1 MAARIG
7 LSSHFHRFLPAL
19 FLGLLCLI
27 PGFAL
32 AAAYSLPADIGSG
45 PFSVCSGTAPN
56 YACSNDVNLGNN
68 DTLTL
73 TANVNLDINGDFD
86 VGKDVVIDNA
96 GFVFNIVAS
105 GDIKVDDRSEVNANL
120 NAANKIEFGKN
131 TLLNGNLVAGG
142 DVKIEDDAVITGAV
156 DSGGK
161 IDIGKRVI
169 ISGDISA
176 VDDIKVGDDTA
187 ITGNISSDD
196 KIDIGK
202 RVTVTGDLNATGD
215 IKLDED
221 VIINGDVTTTGKLD
235 IKKRA
240 VVNGTCVPSHPQCTG
255 GPPPGG
261 GSCDTFR
268 DNFTA
273 VSYANQDGSLT
284 WSSDWN
290 EVADDGTPSGG
301 EIRVNSDSLR
311 FRGGLQPA
319 TALGSRYIERE
330 ADLSSFTSATLSFDY
345 RETGNWEAI
354 DRFEIYAS
362 ADAGANWSLL
372 QSFSDDQTNSFQ
384 PFSVDITAYIASNT
398 RIAFVIKSDNGG
410 EVFYVDNVQ
419 IEACV
424 PTVLLDHFRI
434 TPQTTA
440 ASTCLPNAITIVA
453 EDASNAPIPGYTGT
467 VNISTS
473 SGNGNWS
480 VNDASNVTV
489 PNPDSD
495 DNGLVD
501 YSFLAGDAG
510 DIILDLSNTRAE
522 SLTIS
527 VTDASAAVTST
538 STVIGFSDNVFIITE
553 DPVQVAGRPQ
563 AMNIALWTNDGS
575 NCFIDTSYNY
585 NPQNLDASIDRAG
598 VLPGANDPSI
608 AAITIP
614 EGPATASIALDFSG
628 LPGQASFNLD
638 SSDVGQY
645 RLTIADNTNLHSAG
659 VIVGSSNLLTVR
671 PFGIAVT
678 NIEAAPGPTVNPGGT
693 APNDPVFTVA
703 GGDFSASVAGV
714 LWNALDDTDNDGVL
728 DAGVFADNAVAPG
741 YAWDTSLGVS
751 LAAGSYTPDPG
762 TPGTLNNGSL
772 PVAAFTGG
780 SASVNDLQYTEVGS
794 FTLQA
799 SANDYL
805 GVTDADLVG
814 DDIVIG
820 RFRPA
825 GFDVSSITHGDFA
838 EACGVFSYIGQDF
851 GYATAPGFTV
861 RALNALGAPTFQ
873 YRDGFNKLASGSV
886 NIAVSIDEGSNGTD
900 GLPLQVSYVAD
911 AMSLTK
917 NPDGTTDYVLGADR
931 YRHGPAAPVDFSKY
945 PVSEVDPFDTSIK
958 PEIDLIDDGEVS
970 SSYAADVNE
979 ITPAPIR
986 MRFGRLRMSN
996 VHGSELND
1004 LIMPAFTEY
1013 FLGGAWIKA
1022 SDDTCTSIADADL
1035 VSAANPAGLST
1046 PSVVF
1051 TPFAS
1056 AGDVN
1061 YRFPSPGAGNDG
1073 FVDTTTDLNAASHLW
1088 LRYDWD
1094 VDGDFDDDPSA
1105 RATFGIFEGDPVQ
1118 IYIQQIFQ

>member
-1 MAARIG
+1 MANLNNQCLVGPLRLVLVLVLMLCANSAHATLVVNSATVDG
-7 LSSHFHRFLPAL
+7 GASVTVAAGATVSLSITVTSSGGGVSNDWNATGWLIANASGSLNCVDHADYTDSGTYTETFNITAPATAGSFNVYLVAFRRDDCTGGSSSEFVLPNAITTTTAAL
-19 FLGLLCLI
+19 VCETYRDEFG
-27 PGFAL
+27 
-32 AAAYSLPADIGSG
+32 AAAY
-45 PFSVCSGTAPN
+45 N
-56 YACSNDVNLGNN
+56 
-68 DTLTL
+68 
-73 TANVNLDINGDFD
+73 
-86 VGKDVVIDNA
+86 
-96 GFVFNIVAS
+96 
-105 GDIKVDDRSEVNANL
+105 
-120 NAANKIEFGKN
+120 
-131 TLLNGNLVAGG
+131 
-142 DVKIEDDAVITGAV
+142 
-156 DSGGK
+156 
-161 IDIGKRVI
+161 
-169 ISGDISA
+169 
-176 VDDIKVGDDTA
+176 
-187 ITGNISSDD
+187 
-196 KIDIGK
+196 
-202 RVTVTGDLNATGD
+202 
-215 IKLDED
+215 
-221 VIINGDVTTTGKLD
+221 
-235 IKKRA
+235 
-240 VVNGTCVPSHPQCTG
+240 
-255 GPPPGG
+255 
-261 GSCDTFR
+261 
-268 DNFTA
+268 
-273 VSYANQDGSLT
+273 NQDGSFN
-284 WSSDWN
+284 WSSDWI
-290 EVADDGTPSGG
+290 EVADDGTAAGG
-301 EIRVNSDSLR
+301 QITVNSNSLR
-311 FRGGLQPA
+311 FRGGLLPA

-330 ADLSSFTSATLSFDY
+330 TDLSAFTSARLSFDY

-362 ADAGANWSLL
+362 ADGGANWGLL
-372 QSFSDDQTNSFQ
+372 QSFSDDQGNSFQ
-384 PFSVDITAYIASNT
+384 PFSVDISAYIATNT
-398 RIAFVIKSDNGG
+398 RIAFVIKSDNNG
-410 EVFYVDNVQ
+410 EVFFIDNVQ
-419 IEACV
+419 IEACA
-424 PTVLLDHFRI
+424 PAVLLDHFRI

-480 VNDASNVTV
+480 VNDANNATV
-489 PNPDSD
+489 PNPDTD
-495 DNGLVD
+495 DNGQVD
-501 YSFLAGDAG
+501 YNFLASDAG
-510 DIILDLSNTRAE
+510 DIILDLRNTRAE
-522 SLTIS
+522 TLTIS

-538 STVIGFSDNVFIITE
+538 SVSISFSDNVFIITE

-563 AMNIALWTNDGS
+563 AMIIALWTNDGS

-585 NPQNLDASIDRAG
+585 NPQNLDASIDRGG
-598 VLPGANDPSI
+598 VLPAANDPSI
-608 AAITIP
+608 AATTIP
-614 EGPATASIALDFSG
+614 EGPASASIVFDFSG

-645 RLTIADNTNLHSAG
+645 RLTIVDNTNVHGAG

-671 PFGIAVT
+671 PFGLAVK

-693 APNDPVFTVA
+693 APGDPVFTVA

-714 LWNALDDTDNDGVL
+714 LWNALDDANNDGVL
-728 DAGVFADNAVAPG
+728 DTGVYADNAVAPG
-741 YAWDTSLGVS
+741 YAWNTTLGVS
-751 LAAGSYTPDPG
+751 PAAGSYTPDPG

-772 PVAAFTGG
+772 AAAAFTGG
-780 SASVNDLQYTEVGS
+780 SASVSDLQYTEVGS

-799 SANDYL
+799 SAIDYL
-805 GVTDADLVG
+805 GEAGVDLVG
-814 DDIVIG
+814 DDIVVG

-838 EACGVFSYIGQDF
+838 AACGVFNYMGQDF
-851 GYATAPGFTV
+851 GYVNAPGFTV
-861 RALNALGAPTFQ
+861 RALNALGGPTAQ
-873 YRDGFNKLASGSV
+873 YRDGFNKLGSGSV

-945 PVSEVDPFDTSIK
+945 PVSQVDPFDTDIR

-970 SSYAADVNE
+970 SSFAPDVNE
-979 ITPAPIR
+979 ITPASIR
-986 MRFGRLRMSN
+986 MRFGRLRMNN

-1013 FLGGAWIKA
+1013 FAGGAWVKA
-1022 SDDTCTSIADADL
+1022 SDDTCTSIADTDL
-1035 VSAANPAGLST
+1035 VSVANPAGLST
-1046 PSVVF
+1046 PIVVF